1 MNYLNSAFPRKI
13 GEQAPGLTKREI
25 YAAMA
30 MQALLSNPYNQVI
43 GKTTATYAVKMAD
56 LLIEALNED

>member
-1 MNYLNSAFPRKI
+1 MNNSAFPRDP
-13 GEQAPGLTKREI
+13 GMMYPGLTKREI

-56 LLIEALNED
+56 LLIKALNED

>member
-1 MNYLNSAFPRKI
+1 MNYNNSAFPRKI

-30 MQALLSNPYNQVI
+30 LQALLSNP
-43 GKTTATYAVKMAD
+43 
-56 LLIEALNED
+56 

>member
-1 MNYLNSAFPRKI
+1 MNYNNSAFPRKI

-30 MQALLSNPYNQVI
+30 LQALLSNPYNKVI
-43 GKTTATYAVKMAD
+43 GKTMAKDAVKMAD
-56 LLIEALNED
+56 LLIQSLNED